1 MFCKYH
7 NLIVLVSTPLQPPSK
22 KNKIYIYIY
31 SDMQKYIYL
40 LKLWTFCHVR
50 TTNLNLFCLNFFY
63 VKGQRKDAH
72 NCYMI
77 WIWSKKNNLKVR
89 WEVFSPPE
97 SILCGS
103 PDFMFRV
110 LKVNLLLDG
119 EPAVHRKSFA
129 CWISCSILVSSDQ
142 SIIFHMFTVSPS
154 WLLRNWFPFY
164 NSTLLATLPLRSD
177 WCSAQPIAV
186 QWTHPSPWAVYL
198 CSSSSRGPQP
208 FLTWEWYEGQPVCY
222 ALLK

>member
-1 MFCKYH
+1 
-7 NLIVLVSTPLQPPSK
+7 
-22 KNKIYIYIY
+22 
-31 SDMQKYIYL
+31 MQKHIYL
-40 LKLWTFCHVR
+40 LKFWTFCHVR
-50 TTNLNLFCLNFFY
+50 DNKPKYIFVWIFFMWKANAKRHTTAAWFEFE
-63 VKGQRKDAH
+63 V
-72 NCYMI
+72 
-77 WIWSKKNNLKVR
+77 KKNNLKVC

-103 PDFMFRV
+103 PDFMSRV

-119 EPAVHRKSFA
+119 EPAIHLKSFA

-177 WCSAQPIAV
+177 WCSVQPIAV
-186 QWTHPSPWAVYL
+186 LWTHPSPWAVYL
-198 CSSSSRGPQP
+198 CSSSSRGHQP